1 MALTETTKTLKL
13 PKLTTEIIIERG
25 EVKINEKGD
34 KSKENS
40 IFRNGRFLKKRD
52 SGKNKWLLIKKNL
65 L

>member
-13 PKLTTEIIIERG
+13 PKLTTEIIFERG

-40 IFRNGRFLKKRD
+40 IF
-52 SGKNKWLLIKKNL
+52 
-65 L
+65 

>member
-40 IFRNGRFLKKRD
+40 IF
-52 SGKNKWLLIKKNL
+52 
-65 L
+65 